1 MTGRNYSGMRSRAQ
15 QVAVA
20 IRIEYDIDL
29 IGAETGMSA
38 RLFGLVLLTGT
49 AWAGRFDYY
58 ECQAPDGGVSYS
70 IERCAK
76 GERQRRIQDDSPPE
90 SMGIGAGKGGVIR
103 LEGRRGAHFYA
114 DILINGTPVRAV
126 VDTGATAVA
135 IGPGVARRAG
145 VDLRRGVAGMS
156 HTANGTA
163 ATTAVS
169 LDSVELGGNVVRGVA
184 GSVLGQELGGGI
196 EALLGMSFLKHFEVN
211 TDGYVMTLRP
221 K

>member
-1 MTGRNYSGMRSRAQ
+1 MR
-15 QVAVA
+15 V
-20 IRIEYDIDL
+20 
-29 IGAETGMSA
+29 
-38 RLFGLVLLTGT
+38 RLFGLILLVEA
-49 AWAGRFDYY
+49 AWAGSHDYY
-58 ECQAPDGGVSYS
+58 ECQAPDGSVSYS
-70 IERCAK
+70 VERCAK
-76 GERQRRIQDDSPPE
+76 GERQRKIQDDSPPV
-90 SMGIGAGKGGVIR
+90 SMGVGAGKGGVIR
-103 LEGRRGAHFYA
+103 LEGRRGAHFVA
-114 DILINGTPVRAV
+114 EVLINGTPVRAL

-145 VDLRRGVAGMS
+145 IDLRRGIAATS

-163 ATTAVS
+163 ATTVVS

-196 EALLGMSFLKHFEVN
+196 DALLGMSFLKHFEVN